1 MCYKKKH
8 KTASLLF
15 LSLITSICL
24 VSGVCGTAQ
33 DKHIKNEGALTARTI
48 ERIAGESIAAPP
60 KQVDVAGTKRVIGVD
75 RRLQEL
81 SESIL
86 QCSGA

>member
-24 VSGVCGTAQ
+24 VSGVRGTAQ
-33 DKHIKNEGALTARTI
+33 DKHIKNEGALTI